1 MQPSTIRPP
10 LERAAGMGALVVE
23 GEDRVALAHEDE
35 VLDAELG
42 LDRHPLG
49 DVADLERRPLR
60 AGRPP
65 GMAVDHVAEREHDV
79 APGERAGRQDEER
92 HDRQRDRDRPVGR

>member
-1 MQPSTIRPP
+1 MP
-10 LERAAGMGALVVE
+10 
-23 GEDRVALAHEDE
+23 
-35 VLDAELG
+35 ELG

-60 AGRPP
+60 AGRSP

-79 APGERAGRQDEER
+79 ATGERPS
-92 HDRQRDRDRPVGR
+92 RQR